1 MTTDSQPNPTPIY
14 FLAIDNGTQSVRALI
29 FDQLGNEIAKARVP
43 LDAYFSLRAG
53 YAEQHGEYYWE
64 QLGKACQELWQTCAS
79 LPSPIYPNDIA
90 GVSLTT
96 QRYTMLCLDDSKQS
110 LRPAIVWMD
119 LRQAQVND
127 LGILNP
133 VTKLIGMG
141 DVVRDAQ
148 QKARCNWLAQH
159 EPETWA
165 KTTHY
170 VNLSAY
176 LTYQLTGELKDSKGH
191 ALGYLPY
198 DYKKQAWYAKGDMK
212 WRLFS
217 CRLEQMPELVKPSE
231 SLGHITES
239 ASQVTG
245 IPVGT
250 PMIAAASDK
259 ACEALG
265 SGGLASDT
273 ACLSFGTTA
282 TINTTSKNYVE
293 VLKHMPSYTA
303 AAPDYYNHEY
313 MVYRGF
319 WMVSW
324 FKEQFAHYEKELAKH
339 QGVDTEKLL
348 DEAVKDIPAGCMGLM
363 MQPYWSPGV
372 RHPGIEGKG
381 ALIGFGDV
389 HTRAHVYRAILE
401 GLAYELK
408 LGFDT
413 IEKRTGQRIKH
424 LRVSGGGSQSDSA
437 MQLTA
442 DIFAMPAYRPHTFEA
457 SGLGAAINCAVG
469 LGVYADYETATQ
481 AMTHVGDEFMPIADN
496 VRLYR
501 QLYNDVYLKMYDR
514 LQPLYQ
520 RIQEI
525 TGYPSK

>member
-1 MTTDSQPNPTPIY
+1 MTDSPTKPIY
-14 FLAIDNGTQSVRALI
+14 LLAIDNGTQSVRALI
-29 FDQLGNEIAKARVP
+29 FDQFGTEIAKARVP
-43 LDAYFSLRAG
+43 IEPYFSTQPSF
-53 YAEQHGEYYWE
+53 AEQHADYYWQKLSE
-64 QLGKACQELWQTCAS
+64 ACQQLWQSCDIK
-79 LPSPIYPNDIA
+79 PSQIA
-90 GVSLTT
+90 GVSLAT
-96 QRYTMLCLDDSKQS
+96 QRYTMLCLDKDKKP

-119 LRQAQVND
+119 LRQGKPKN
-127 LGILNP
+127 LGILGA
-133 VTKLIGMG
+133 VTSVIGMG
-141 DVVRDAQ
+141 DLVKEAQ
-148 QKARCNWLAQH
+148 QKARCNWIAHH
-159 EPETWA
+159 EPDIWR
-165 KTTHY
+165 KTAYY

-176 LTYQLTGELKDSKGH
+176 LTDKLTGELIDSAGH
-191 ALGYLPY
+191 VLGYLPY
-198 DYKKQAWYAKGDMK
+198 DYKARTWMSPKNPK

-217 CRLEQMPELVKPSE
+217 CRPEQMPKIVAPGQP
-231 SLGHITES
+231 LGTIS
-239 ASQVTG
+239 AEAAAATG
-245 IPVGT
+245 IAEGT

-265 SGGLASDT
+265 SAGLATDT

-282 TINTTSKNYVE
+282 TINTTSQDYIE
-293 VLKHMPSYTA
+293 VLKHMPAYTA

-324 FKEQFAHYEKELAKH
+324 FKEQFAHYEQQLAKT

-372 RHPGIEGKG
+372 RHPGLEGKG
-381 ALIGFGDV
+381 ALIGFSDV

-413 IEKRTGQRIKH
+413 IERRTGKRIKH

-442 DIFAMPAYRPHTFEA
+442 DIFGMPTYRPHTFEA

-469 LGVYADYETATQ
+469 LGIYPDHLTATE
-481 AMTHVGDEFMPIADN
+481 AMTRVGDEFLPIAKN
-496 VRLYR
+496 VDLYQRLY
-501 QLYNDVYLKMYDR
+501 NEVYLKMYER
-514 LQPLYQ
+514 LQPLYFS
-520 RIQEI
+520 IQKI
-525 TGYPSK
+525 TGYPPL

>member
-1 MTTDSQPNPTPIY
+1 MTNNFDAPIY

-29 FDQLGNEIAKARVP
+29 FDQFGTEIAKARVAIEP
-43 LDAYFSLRAG
+43 YFSTQPNF
-53 YAEQHGEYYWE
+53 AEQHAAYYWQKLSE
-64 QLGKACQELWQTCAS
+64 ACQQLWQNCDITPAQ
-79 LPSPIYPNDIA
+79 IA
-90 GVSLTT
+90 GISLAT
-96 QRYTMLCLDDSKQS
+96 QRYTMICLDKDKQP

-119 LRQAQVND
+119 LRRGETND
-127 LGILNP
+127 IGFLNP
-133 VTKLIGMG
+133 LTKVIGMG
-141 DVVRDAQ
+141 ELVQEAQ
-148 QKARCNWLAQH
+148 QKARCNWLAHH
-159 EPETWA
+159 EPEIWA
-165 KTTHY
+165 KTAYY

-176 LTYQLTGELKDSKGH
+176 LTYQLTGEIADSTGH

-198 DYKKQAWYAKGDMK
+198 DYKAQTWFKPNNIK

-217 CRLEQMPELVKPSE
+217 CRLEQMPKLMAPGQL
-231 SLGHITES
+231 LGHIT
-239 ASQVTG
+239 AHAAAATG
-245 IPVGT
+245 ILEGT

-265 SGGLASDT
+265 SAGLAADT

-282 TINTTSKNYVE
+282 TINTTSSHYLE
-293 VLKHMPSYTA
+293 ILKHMPAYTA
-303 AAPDYYNHEY
+303 AAPNYYNHEY
-313 MVYRGF
+313 MIYRGF

-324 FKEQFAHYEKELAKH
+324 FKEQFAQYEEQLAKT

-348 DEAVKDIPAGCMGLM
+348 DKAVKDIPAGCMGLM

-372 RHPGIEGKG
+372 RHPGLEGKG

-413 IEKRTGQRIKH
+413 IEKRTGKPIKH

-442 DIFAMPAYRPHTFEA
+442 DIFGMPAYRPHTYEA

-469 LGVYADYETATQ
+469 LGVYSDHLAATE
-481 AMTHVGDEFMPIADN
+481 AMTHLGDEFVPIDVN
-496 VRLYR
+496 VQLYKRLY
-501 QLYNDVYLKMYDR
+501 NEVYLKMYKR
-514 LQPLYQ
+514 LKPLYQ
-520 RIQEI
+520 SIQDI